1 MGAGSSSLL
10 RLKVARRARFALL
23 AILLLAIA
31 APPARGASPA
41 PDPSPSSGNVAPD
54 VYPAVRAPSAP
65 TAPPTAVRAVVQTV
79 PSRTPA
85 APAHAA
91 QPVKKK
97 VRPKERARTAPVEPF
112 RAPDH
117 PAPRLAT
124 LARAAADPAS
134 RVPVRLA
141 LTLGL
146 LVLLS
151 ASLVAGA
158 ARELAR

>member
-1 MGAGSSSLL
+1 VTAGDSSLL
-10 RLKVARRARFALL
+10 RPQVAPRARVALL
-23 AILLLAIA
+23 AGLLLVAIA
-31 APPARGASPA
+31 APAAQGAAPA
-41 PDPSPSSGNVAPD
+41 PDPSPPAGRVAPD
-54 VYPAVRAPSAP
+54 VYPSVNAPAAAVRPV
-65 TAPPTAVRAVVQTV
+65 VRTK
-79 PSRTPA
+79 PSRAPA

-91 QPVKKK
+91 QPVPKK
-97 VRPKERARTAPVEPF
+97 VRPKEPTRTAPVEPF

-117 PAPRLAT
+117 QAPRLAS
-124 LARAAADPAS
+124 LARAAVDPAS
-134 RVPVRLA
+134 RVSARLA